1 MPPSILRWAFHSPLR
16 LALVAVTLTGVLVG
30 VLVLVT
36 TQSRHDVHA
45 VARPAAARPV
55 PASPVPSPPA
65 STPTPTPTPSERT
78 GTRART
84 RVVNV
89 SRVFVDT
96 WARHG
101 RPTPRSTWLRRIERR
116 TTPSLYR
123 GLEVTDPARL
133 PHGRAQ
139 RVDLA
144 ELGAFAATTNV
155 TLTSGLQVEVRLVVE
170 NGRWLVADVR
180 PVDT

>member
-16 LALVAVTLTGVLVG
+16 LALVGVAVTGVLVG
-30 VLVLVT
+30 ALVLVT
-36 TQSRHDVHA
+36 TQLRHDVHA
-45 VARPAAARPV
+45 VPRPVARPV
-55 PASPVPSPPA
+55 PASAVPSPPTA
-65 STPTPTPTPSERT
+65 TPAPTPSESP
-78 GTRART
+78 GMHARAQ
-84 RVVNV
+84 VVNV
-89 SRVFVDT
+89 SRLFVDA

-101 RPTPRSTWLRRIERR
+101 PPVPRSTWLRRIERR

-133 PHGRAQ
+133 PRGRAQ
-139 RVDLA
+139 RVDL
-144 ELGAFAATTNV
+144 EQLGAFAASTSV
-155 TLTSGLQVEVRLVVE
+155 TLTSGLRVEVRLVVE